1 MTKEKIVVLGGGC
14 SALSAVFAL
23 TDRTG
28 WQAHYDIT
36 VYQPGWRLG
45 GKGAAGRNAA
55 AGQRIEEHGLHVWSG
70 FYETAFWIMRKVYAE
85 LKRPAVDP
93 LSETFTAFRPH
104 HYAGL
109 GAQAGNE
116 WVFWKGYLPHDS
128 GLPGDFIEP
137 GEYQLRGEIRSP
149 WEMLCETVLWAMRY
163 FETTSNASSG
173 AEPEPGGE
181 PKWLLDVF
189 LSDRDQPRNLIEW
202 VKVWF
207 NFGLIGIILFRVLRA
222 FKAAR
227 RYHDRVEKEPATRQ
241 AQLHT
246 DKPYV
251 RLAKRLECLLW
262 WFHRQ
267 LDQLGD
273 QPTDKRSFFVLGD
286 LFIAMIIGMLKDGVI
301 AHGFDV
307 IDHLDLR
314 DWLHSHGARD
324 DSLRNPTVDSA
335 YCYVFAFV
343 DGDTDRPQLAA
354 GVANR
359 MLLRLLLC
367 SRGAVFWEMQGG
379 MGDTIFAPLYQALK
393 QRGVKFKFFHRAWEL
408 KTQDGKTV
416 DEIRL
421 KRQATLKRGHEEYDP
436 LITVKGLPAWPSVP
450 DYAQL
455 VEGGALAKQYADGHC
470 ELESMYNDWPDVA
483 EVVLKRGDD
492 FDRIVLGVSVEAVK
506 FIAADLSDKNAH
518 FKAGVE
524 SQKTV
529 RTQSTQ
535 LWLDKSL
542 YQLGWKLPQPIICA
556 YAEPFDTWADLSGLL
571 EREAWQAQ
579 DCPRSL
585 AYFCGA
591 MEDRGPIPLPGPN
604 TAYLREAYAD
614 VKKTAAG
621 WLAENTGGLWPQGV
635 IPGTRGLDYGVLH
648 RDGGGTPQQ
657 RFDAQWF
664 SANVDLSARYVLS
677 LPGTIAQRLKAGDSG
692 YTNMVLAGDW
702 LHNGLNY
709 GCVESAVLGGLQAA
723 RAICGYPG
731 RLFGETD
738 IPSASPF
745 ADAAA
750 VRIPQG
756 TTPPAPLPPAPLPPA
771 PLPPAHHYVR
781 RGGLDVLPAPW
792 RCDNVEMHAFYV
804 AGDLAALQSLCDRT
818 VNAPSQGHLRYQPDS
833 HYVIVTFQNLHE
845 LRSVAPGC
853 ENMGSHSYTEA
864 AFWVIVSA
872 RDAKGK
878 KTGGPTL
885 LIPYIFAGDSLAVAT
900 GREAYGYPKEQA
912 VVRMPG
918 AGSENGDYSV
928 EALAVPQYRAG
939 ARAVVNTEIM
949 RVRRSDASPL
959 AGLGHA
965 ALELGAD
972 LLSVMLHARIDG
984 SALALVG
991 DAVSML
997 LHKKLDLVFLRQLR
1011 ATAAPSG
1018 CDLQQVI
1025 GSALEPLVI
1034 HKMNLLKGRYEL
1046 IVPALD
1052 SHPIAA
1058 DLGLT
1063 VEAGK
1068 IDVMMGVKLEL
1079 AFDMCRGHILWPPQV
1094 T

>member
-14 SALSAVFAL
+14 SAMSAVFAL
-23 TDRTG
+23 TDRAG
-28 WQAHYDIT
+28 WQEHYDIT

-70 FYETAFWIMRKVYAE
+70 FYENAFWIMRKVYAE
-85 LKRPAVDP
+85 LKRPAVHP
-93 LSETFTAFRPH
+93 LAEAFTAFRPH

-109 GAQAGNE
+109 GNQTGNE
-116 WVFWKGYLPHDS
+116 WVFWKGHLPHDS

-137 GEYQLRGEIRSP
+137 GEYKLRGDIRSP

-173 AEPEPGGE
+173 CEPEAAGE
-181 PKWLLDVF
+181 PKWLLDAF
-189 LSDRDQPRNLIEW
+189 LSDRDEPRNFAEW
-202 VKVWF
+202 VRVWYE
-207 NFGLIGIILFRVLRA
+207 FGLLGIILFRVLRA

-227 RYHDRVEKEPATRQ
+227 RYHDRLEKGAAERKQ
-241 AQLHT
+241 QLYT
-246 DKPYV
+246 DKPYL
-251 RLAKRLECLLW
+251 RLAKRVACLQW
-262 WFHRQ
+262 WFHRK
-267 LDQLGD
+267 LDELGD
-273 QPTDKRSFFVLGD
+273 KPSDKRSFFVLGD
-286 LFIAMIIGMLKDGVI
+286 LFISMIIGMLKDGVI
-301 AHGFDV
+301 AQGFDV

-314 DWLHSHGARD
+314 DWLRSHGARN
-324 DSLRNPTVDSA
+324 DSLRNPTIDSA

-354 GVANR
+354 GVAIR

-379 MGDTIFAPLYQALK
+379 MGDTIFAPIYQALR
-393 QRGVKFKFFHRAWEL
+393 QRGVKFRFFHRAWEL
-408 KTQDGKTV
+408 KTQDGENV
-416 DEIRL
+416 DEIL
-421 KRQATLKRGHEEYDP
+421 IKRQATLQPGRAEYDP
-436 LITVKGLPAWPSVP
+436 LITVKNLPAWPSVP
-450 DYAQL
+450 DYTQL
-455 VEGGALAKQYADGHC
+455 VEGVALAAKYANGHC
-470 ELESMYNDWPDVA
+470 ELESMYNDWPDV
-483 EVVLKRGDD
+483 EDIVLRRGEH
-492 FDRIVLGVSVEAVK
+492 FDRIVLGISVEAVK
-506 FIAADLSDKNAH
+506 YICADLSARNAH

-524 SQKTV
+524 SQHTV
-529 RTQSTQ
+529 RTQSMQ
-535 LWLDKSL
+535 LWMNKCLNH
-542 YQLGWKLPQPIICA
+542 LGWKLPPPIICA
-556 YAEPFDTWADLSGLL
+556 YAEPHDTWADLSGLL
-571 EREAWQAQ
+571 EREDWPHN
-579 DCPRSL
+579 DCPVSL

-591 MEDRGPIPLPGPN
+591 MEDRGAIPPPGPN
-604 TAYLREAYAD
+604 ARYLRDAYQD
-614 VKKTAAG
+614 VRKTAAD
-621 WLAENTGGLWPQGV
+621 WLAQHTGGLWPQGV
-635 IPGTRGLDYGVLH
+635 HKGTRSLDHGLLH
-648 RDGGGTPQQ
+648 RHGGGTVQQ

-692 YTNMVLAGDW
+692 YANMVLAGDW

-738 IPSASPF
+738 IPPTSPF
-745 ADAAA
+745 ANGAATK
-750 VRIPQG
+750 IPAG
-756 TTPPAPLPPAPLPPA
+756 LMSTVPPAPPVMPLQPARQ
-771 PLPPAHHYVR
+771 YVR

-804 AGDLAALQSLCDRT
+804 PGDLAALQSLCERT
-818 VNAPSQGHLRYQPDS
+818 VNAPSQGHLHYQPDS

-845 LRSVAPGC
+845 LRSVATGC

-864 AFWVIVSA
+864 AFWVMVSA

-878 KTGGPTL
+878 KVGGPTL
-885 LIPYIFAGDSLAVAT
+885 MIPYIFASDSLAVAT

-918 AGSENGDYSV
+918 AGSEHGDYSV
-928 EALAVPQYRAG
+928 EALAVPQYRAD

-949 RVRRSDASPL
+949 RVRRSDASTL

-965 ALELGAD
+965 ALELGED
-972 LLSVMLHARIDG
+972 LLSVVMHARLDG

-991 DAVSML
+991 DFVSMM
-997 LHKKLDLVFLRQLR
+997 LHKKLGLVFLRQLR
-1011 ATAAPSG
+1011 ATAAASG
-1018 CDLQQVI
+1018 CDLQQVV

-1079 AFDMCRGHILWPPQV
+1079 AFDMGPGHILWPPQV